1 MKYSASM
8 KTHHPSKWSTQDLGG
23 TVVDKVDKP
32 AHVDPYLDGET
43 LSLLLANVWED
54 SPEKASSFMD
64 SC

>member
-1 MKYSASM
+1 
-8 KTHHPSKWSTQDLGG
+8 LGG

-54 SPEKASSFMD
+54 LPEKASSFMD